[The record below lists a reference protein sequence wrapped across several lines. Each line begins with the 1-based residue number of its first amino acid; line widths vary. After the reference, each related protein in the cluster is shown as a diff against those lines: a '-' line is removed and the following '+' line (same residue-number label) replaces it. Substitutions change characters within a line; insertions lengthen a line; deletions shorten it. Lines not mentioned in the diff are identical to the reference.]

1 MKIYIVLE
9 GGENMEML
17 KIVLEMMLLELELQG
32 ISEER
37 IIELKKVSITVA
49 DMIDQKT
56 GVPAASGLVREM
68 YATDTKYL
76 KKRVKRVARMLI
88 GYCNE
93 SADKS
98 EKI

>member
-1 MKIYIVLE
+1 
-9 GGENMEML
+9 MEML

-56 GVPAASGLVREM
+56 GVSAASGFVREM
-68 YATDTKYL
+68 YSRDTKYL

-93 SADKS
+93 NADKN
-98 EKI
+98 ENIIERT

>member
-1 MKIYIVLE
+1 
-9 GGENMEML
+9 MEML

-37 IIELKKVSITVA
+37 IVELKKVTITVA
-49 DMIDQKT
+49 DMIDQRT
-56 GVPAASGLVREM
+56 GVSVASGLVREM
-68 YATDTKYL
+68 YATETKYL

-93 SADKS
+93 NAGKN
-98 EKI
+98 ENI